1 MESLFILIPIAIVFV
16 IIAVS
21 IFFWAVRSG
30 QYEDLDTEARRI
42 LFDEDEAAKRAD
54 SAGPRSSNVKSSNV
68 KRSNA
73 NNTSSTNSDTTTKK
87 SDVDD

>member
-54 SAGPRSSNVKSSNV
+54 SAGPHSSNI

-73 NNTSSTNSDTTTKK
+73 NNSSSTNSDTTTKK
-87 SDVDD
+87 SDDDD

>member
-54 SAGPRSSNVKSSNV
+54 SAGPHSSNSNDSSP
-68 KRSNA
+68 K
-73 NNTSSTNSDTTTKK
+73 NSDTTLEKA
-87 SDVDD
+87 DADD

>member
-16 IIAVS
+16 IVALS

-42 LFDEDEAAKRAD
+42 LFDEE
-54 SAGPRSSNVKSSNV
+54 
-68 KRSNA
+68 
-73 NNTSSTNSDTTTKK
+73 KK
-87 SDVDD
+87 SKSTDNPANKGNNKNND